1 MTSGITNFLRPHVL
15 TAVLTVISIS
25 AAIGQDFSDYHPLKA
40 IGEIPKDFT
49 TPASDKFSDSKTTL
63 QETVDSKK
71 RKETK
76 QNFLLESHFLVDQVL
91 HSGRVLFND
100 SVSNYLSDVLNMIL
114 KDDAELR
121 AQLRVYAVRSSV
133 VNSFTTDDG
142 IILVNIGLLAQ
153 LENEAQLAFILCH
166 EISHY
171 TENHVINSYVQR
183 EKLKEDSRLNR
194 TGFDEKLLTKGN
206 YSKAIEKEADKL
218 GILRFLKTDYGSS
231 TILNVFDV
239 MRYAH
244 LPFDDIPWNKDYFNA
259 AYYKVND
266 SYYLN
271 EVRPVEAWD
280 TDNGKEGTH
289 PSPTERQQLL
299 STYLATEG
307 NPHGPEFILGKPRFD
322 RLRNICRFELSNLYL
337 KSNAAVK
344 SIYNSFL
351 LQLQF
356 PENRYLKKTVA
367 KAVYRLSKFK
377 TGGNYGFVHPGYSH
391 IEGEAQ
397 QLYHLLYQL
406 KPEELCIL
414 ATGHLWRLREEF
426 SDDPD
431 INKMS
436 EDLLSDLMHRY
447 YVPGMFSKTGPP
459 EGWDEPDTTNISN
472 KYDRIREKSK
482 TNPRLS
488 MVKYALVDLFQ
499 EQEFTHQFDSL
510 EQENWGADRQLS
522 DLQELESKTKSD
534 LRQWK
539 NHGFALGAK
548 KVVVVSPTYSKLD
561 LRKKQQHM
569 FLRSESF
576 KDKFL
581 KQIRRSSKLLN
592 LETQILDQAE
602 LDSSEVETFNDIAF
616 LNEWV
621 DSRFTDLDVSMVNLP
636 TEKIDYLVEKYDTE
650 HFAWTGVINYREN
663 KPLMYFYLLY
673 ALIPPAI
680 PFAIY
685 YLVRPNF
692 DTYYYCIVFNIRT
705 GEPVL
710 VNYANYRKRDARDMI
725 NSSVYDSFWQMKRQP
740 KEKG

>member
-1 MTSGITNFLRPHVL
+1 MRSVFGAFGILYLAFFAFKAHAQTPEDFQPLEAIAPIPADITTS
-15 TAVLTVISIS
+15 S
-25 AAIGQDFSDYHPLKA
+25 
-40 IGEIPKDFT
+40 
-49 TPASDKFSDSKTTL
+49 SDKFSASKTNL
-63 QETVDSKK
+63 EGSSESKNTK
-71 RKETK
+71 KAK
-76 QNFLLESHFLVDQVL
+76 QNFLLESHFLVNQVL
-91 HSGRVLFND
+91 YSGRVLFND
-100 SVSNYLSDVLNMIL
+100 SVSSYLSDILDVIL
-114 KDDAELR
+114 KDDTELR
-121 AQLRVYAVRSSV
+121 SKLRIYAVRSSV

-166 EISHY
+166 EISHF
-171 TENHVINSYVQR
+171 TENHVIDAYVQR
-183 EKLKEDSRLNR
+183 EELKESVKLKR
-194 TGFDEKLLTKGN
+194 TSFDEKLLTQGQ
-206 YSKAIEKEADKL
+206 YSKDIEKEADKL
-218 GILRFLKTDYGSS
+218 GVLRFLKTDYGSS

-244 LPFDDIPWNKDYFNA
+244 LPFDDIPWGKTYFDA
-259 AYYKVND
+259 AFYRVND
-266 SYYLN
+266 TYYLN
-271 EVRPVEAWD
+271 RVRPVEAWD
-280 TDNGKEGTH
+280 TDNGAKGTH

-299 STYLATEG
+299 RTYLATEETLT
-307 NPHGPEFILGKPRFD
+307 GPNYLLDELRFEY
-322 RLRNICRFELSNLYL
+322 LRDVCRFELSNLYL
-337 KSNAAVK
+337 KANAPIK
-344 SIYNSFL
+344 SIYNTFL
-351 LQLQF
+351 LQRKF
-356 PENRYLKKTVA
+356 PESTYLKKSVA
-367 KAVYRLSKFK
+367 SALYRLSKFK

-391 IEGEAQ
+391 IEGESQ

-414 ATGHLWRLREEF
+414 ATGHLWRLRKEF
-426 SDDPD
+426 PDDSD
-431 INKMS
+431 IKKMS
-436 EDLLSDLMHRY
+436 EDLLGDLMQRY
-447 YVPGMFSKTGPP
+447 YVPGMFSKTEPP
-459 EGWDEPDTTNISN
+459 EGWNEPDTANISN
-472 KYDRIREKSK
+472 KYERLKEKAK

-499 EQEFTHQFDSL
+499 QHEFMHQFDSL
-510 EQENWGADRQLS
+510 EQEHWGADREFL
-522 DLQELESKTKSD
+522 DTKTMESKTKSD

-539 NHGFALGAK
+539 NHGFALGAE

-581 KQIRRSSKLLN
+581 KQIKRSSKLLN
-592 LETQILDQAE
+592 LEAQILDQTE
-602 LDSSEVETFNDIAF
+602 LDSSEVETFNDITF

-621 DSRFTDLDVSMVNLP
+621 DGRFTDLDVSMVNLP
-636 TEKIDYLVEKYDTE
+636 TEKIDYLIEKYGTE

-705 GEPVL
+705 GEPIL

>member
-1 MTSGITNFLRPHVL
+1 MCLTFLALHSAGQSLENF
-15 TAVLTVISIS
+15 
-25 AAIGQDFSDYHPLKA
+25 HPLEAKA
-40 IGEIPKDFT
+40 PIPPDVT
-49 TPASDKFSDSKTTL
+49 TSSSDKFNTAKTGLEESSDSKNR
-63 QETVDSKK
+63 KK
-71 RKETK
+71 AK
-76 QNFLLESHFLVDQVL
+76 QDFLLESHFLVNQVL

-100 SVSNYLSDVLNMIL
+100 SVSNYLSDVLDVIL
-114 KDDAELR
+114 KNDPELR
-121 AQLRVYAVRSSV
+121 SKLRVYAVRSSV

-153 LENEAQLAFILCH
+153 LENEAQLAFVLCH
-166 EISHY
+166 EISHF
-171 TENHVINSYVQR
+171 TENHVINGYVHR
-183 EKLKEDSRLNR
+183 EELKESAKLKR
-194 TGFDEKLLTKGN
+194 TSFDEKLLTQGQ
-206 YSKAIEKEADKL
+206 YSKDIEKQADKL
-218 GILRFLKTDYGSS
+218 GVLRFLQTDYGTS
-231 TILNVFDV
+231 TVLNVFDV

-244 LPFDDIPWNKDYFNA
+244 LPFDDIPWKKNYFDA
-259 AYYKVND
+259 DFYRVND

-271 EVRPVEAWD
+271 RVRPVEAWD
-280 TDNGKEGTH
+280 TDNGSEGTH

-299 STYLATEG
+299 RTYLATEG
-307 NPHGPEFILGKPRFD
+307 NPDGPNFLLEEARFEY
-322 RLRNICRFELSNLYL
+322 LRNVCRFELSNLYL
-337 KSNAAVK
+337 KANAPVK
-344 SIYNSFL
+344 SIYNTFL
-351 LQLQF
+351 LQQQF
-356 PENRYLKKTVA
+356 SENPYLKKSVA
-367 KAVYRLSKFK
+367 NALYRLSKFK

-391 IEGEAQ
+391 IEGESQ

-426 SDDPD
+426 PDDSDVK
-431 INKMS
+431 KMS

-447 YVPGMFSKTGPP
+447 YVPGMFSKTAPP
-459 EGWDEPDTTNISN
+459 LGWNEPDTTNISS
-472 KYDRIREKSK
+472 KYDRLKEKAK
-482 TNPRLS
+482 TNPRLA

-499 EQEFTHQFDSL
+499 QHEFMHQFDSL
-510 EQENWGADRQLS
+510 EQENWGAGRELLDVKSLE
-522 DLQELESKTKSD
+522 LQAKDD

-539 NHGFALGAK
+539 NHGFALGAE

-581 KQIRRSSKLLN
+581 KQIRRSADLLN
-592 LETQILDQAE
+592 LETQILDQTE

-621 DSRFTDLDVSMVNLP
+621 DGRFTDLDVSMVNLP
-636 TEKIDYLVEKYDTE
+636 TEKIDYLVEKYGTE

-692 DTYYYCIVFNIRT
+692 DTYYYCIVFNLRT
-705 GEPVL
+705 GEPEL
-710 VNYANYRKRDARDMI
+710 VNYNNYRKRDARDMI
-725 NSSVYDSFWQMKRQP
+725 NSSVYDSFWQMKRPP
-740 KEKG
+740 KVKG